1 MLELDRVTKRYR
13 GTTAVDDASFVA
25 RPGRILGL
33 LGPNGAGKTSIL
45 RMVNNITK
53 PDAGQLRLD
62 GETIG
67 RETQPGIGYMPE
79 ERGLYKQLRTIDQLT
94 YMGRLKGLS
103 KTAARRAGGEWL
115 AKLDAAAWGG
125 KKPAELSRGMQQKV
139 QFALAL
145 VHAPRLLLL
154 DEPFSGLDPLNSAL
168 LERVIGERKAA
179 GATIVVASHRMEQVE
194 ALCDDVCLI
203 ASGRVRLAGD
213 LAEVQRRFGRDAV
226 RLGFEGGGEFLDEL
240 AAAGKVE
247 ILRRAAGS
255 AELRLQGGYSPD
267 DLLDA
272 ARSATS
278 ALHEFAASYPSLR
291 DIFLRAVAEPVA
303 GEPVAGERSPDG
315 DGA

>member
-1 MLELDRVTKRYR
+1 MLEVDRVTKRYR
-13 GTTAVDDASFVA
+13 GTTAVDDASFHA

-45 RMVNNITK
+45 RMVNDITK

-62 GETIG
+62 GQPIG
-67 RETQPGIGYMPE
+67 RHTQPSIGYMPE
-79 ERGLYKQLRTIDQLT
+79 ERGLYKQLKTIDQLT

-103 KTAARRAGGEWL
+103 KNAAKRAGNDWL
-115 AKLDAAAWGG
+115 ARLEAEGWRG
-125 KKPAELSRGMQQKV
+125 KRPPELSRGMQQKV

-154 DEPFSGLDPLNSAL
+154 DEPFSGLDPINSKL
-168 LERVIGERKAA
+168 LEEVIAERRAA

-203 ASGRVRLAGD
+203 ARGRVRLAGD
-213 LAEVQRRFGRDAV
+213 LAEVQQRFGRDAV
-226 RLGFEGGGEFLDEL
+226 QLGFEGSGEFLDGL

-247 ILRRAAGS
+247 ILRRDAGS
-255 AELRLQGGYSPD
+255 AELRLQGSYSAD
-267 DLLDA
+267 ALLDA
-272 ARSATS
+272 VRAATVS
-278 ALHEFAASYPSLR
+278 LHRFSASYPSLR
-291 DIFLRAVAEPVA
+291 DIFLRTVGESAAEGTPA
-303 GEPVAGERSPDG
+303 G

>member
-1 MLELDRVTKRYR
+1 MLEVDRVTKRYR
-13 GTTAVDDASFVA
+13 GTTAVDDASFHA

-62 GETIG
+62 DQPIG
-67 RETQPGIGYMPE
+67 RHTQPSIGYMPE
-79 ERGLYKQLRTIDQLT
+79 ERGLYKQLKTIDQLT

-103 KTAARRAGGEWL
+103 KNAARRAGSDWL
-115 AKLDAAAWGG
+115 ARLEAEGWRG
-125 KKPAELSRGMQQKV
+125 KRPPELSRGMQQKV

-154 DEPFSGLDPLNSAL
+154 DEPFSGLDPINSKL
-168 LERVIGERKAA
+168 LEEVIAERKAA

-203 ASGRVRLAGD
+203 ARGRVRLAGD

-226 RLGFEGGGEFLDEL
+226 QLGFEGSGEFLDGL

-247 ILRRAAGS
+247 ILRRDAGG
-255 AELRLQGGYSPD
+255 AELRLQGSYSAD
-267 DLLDA
+267 ALLDA
-272 ARSATS
+272 VRAATV
-278 ALHEFAASYPSLR
+278 ALHRFSASYPSLR
-291 DIFLRAVAEPVA
+291 DIFLRAVGESAAEGTSA
-303 GEPVAGERSPDG
+303 G